1 MLSLLAY
8 IISILA
14 YIIFR
19 EKLIAHLP
27 SDSTIP
33 KTEAELKET
42 LHSAQFKQ
50 ACNAFSRKSK
60 AYPSEKTA

>member
-1 MLSLLAY
+1 MD
-8 IISILA
+8 IISIE
-14 YIIFR
+14 YIILIFFR

-50 ACNAFSRKSK
+50 ACNAFSRKLEGFLVLK
-60 AYPSEKTA
+60 